1 MKWLIDELERIKR
14 EHLYRKLRILETGQ
28 VSWTSV
34 GGRQLLMLSSNNYLG
49 LTEHPLVK
57 MAAVDA
63 VEKYGTGSGGSRLVT
78 GTTDLYISLEETL
91 ADFKGVERCLVFSA
105 GYLANIA
112 CLTSLVKKG
121 DVILSDSLNHASIID
136 GCRLS
141 DADVKV
147 YAHGNMEHLRCL
159 LKESAQYQHRLIV
172 TDGVFSMD
180 GDLAPLPEIVELAE
194 DFDAVVMVD
203 DAHATG
209 IFGKKRSGTIE
220 HFKMHDK
227 IDIQMGTLSK
237 ALGSMGGYVAGREEL
252 IEYLIN
258 TARSFIFTT
267 ALPPAAVGAA
277 IAAIKVVQQ
286 EDPAKKLWKNIKEYT
301 TSLNNGGL
309 SLATNSQIVPI
320 LIGEPACFAYR
331 KQAGVLIGNEDAT
344 CAVAERLFKRGI
356 YVTAIRPPSVPK
368 NGGRIRTTLMST
380 HSRQDVRMAADII
393 LETLGECGLL

>member
-1 MKWLIDELERIKR
+1 MKWLIDELKRIKR

-28 VSWTSV
+28 VSRVRV

-57 MAAVDA
+57 MATVDA
-63 VEKYGTGSGGSRLVT
+63 VKKYGTGSGGSRLVT
-78 GTTDLYISLEETL
+78 GTNDLYISLEKTL

-112 CLTSLVKKG
+112 CLTSLMKKG

-147 YAHGNMEHLRCL
+147 YAHRNMEHLRCL
-159 LKESAQYQHRLIV
+159 LKESTQYRHRLIV
-172 TDGVFSMD
+172 TDGLFSMD

-194 DFDAVVMVD
+194 DFDALVMVD

-209 IFGKKRSGTIE
+209 VFGKKRSGTVE
-220 HFKMHDK
+220 YFGMHDK

-258 TARSFIFTT
+258 IARSFIFTT

-277 IAAIKVVQQ
+277 IAAINVVQQ
-286 EDPAKKLWKNIKEYT
+286 EDPAKKLWKNVREYT

-309 SLATNSQIVPI
+309 SLATNSQIIPI
-320 LIGEPACFAYR
+320 LIGETVCSTYG
-331 KQAGVLIGNEDAT
+331 KKAGALIRNEDVT
-344 CAVAERLFKRGI
+344 CAVAERLFERGL

-368 NGGRIRTTLMST
+368 GKERIRTTLMST
-380 HSRQDVRMAADII
+380 HSRQDVHTAADII
-393 LETLGECGLL
+393 LETLGEYGLL